1 MRSRVLVSKGG
12 RSNVWGRRIRR
23 VHHRNQP
30 GFHNLFQNRT
40 LIYRAF
46 ALATC
51 TSPSISLSF
60 QTRPLLRNRFQQRP
74 SLPMSIRKTTSGSFQ
89 RVAYFSTT
97 ATNGNGDEGGP
108 NDASKSIELQNV
120 LSKNPPE
127 DHKVLTD
134 VFNWVQR
141 VVIGLNLCPFAEK
154 PFRTI
159 SNGTMKFEVI
169 QGQDEEEIIRQVL
182 AECFVRTT
190 KPGTSLLICPGLHPS
205 DFESFLEV
213 QNILSDGVLVDNEL
227 TDDIQIAP
235 FHPLFEFAAAEDD
248 GNKDTDGSEGFDN
261 YTNRSPYPIFH
272 ILREEEVSK
281 AVDLLDGDSS
291 KVWSRNV
298 DLLEELGE
306 TLGKTEFKMLLSGG
320 LDIDLEGQDDQN
332 MKTKLQEI
340 LKKFRTTRPGS

>member
-51 TSPSISLSF
+51 TSPLLSF
-60 QTRPLLRNRFQQRP
+60 SLQTIPLVSNIFQQRP
-74 SLPMSIRKTTSGSFQ
+74 SLPMSVRKTATGSFQ
-89 RVAYFSTT
+89 TVAYFSTT
-97 ATNGNGDEGGP
+97 ATNGNGDEGSR
-108 NDASKSIELQNV
+108 NNASNNNIELQNV

-127 DHKVLTD
+127 DYKILTD

-154 PFRTI
+154 PFRTT
-159 SNGTMKFEVI
+159 SKGTMKFEVVR
-169 QGQDEEEIIRQVL
+169 GRDEEEIIRQVL

-190 KPGTSLLICPGLHPS
+190 KPGTSLLICPDLYPS

-213 QNILSDGVLVDNEL
+213 QTILSDGVLVDYDL

-235 FHPLFEFAAAEDD
+235 FHPLFEFADED
-248 GNKDTDGSEGFDN
+248 GNKDTYGSEGFDN